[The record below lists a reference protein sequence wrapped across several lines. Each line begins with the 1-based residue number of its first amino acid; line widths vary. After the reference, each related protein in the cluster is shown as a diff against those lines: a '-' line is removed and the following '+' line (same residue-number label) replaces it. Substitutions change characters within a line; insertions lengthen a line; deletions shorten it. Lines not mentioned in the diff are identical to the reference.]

1 MQKQESFV
9 LVKADFP
16 HSTLVS
22 DTPFTRVSKSVLI
35 IMLLQGL
42 GDISCSALHP
52 FWAVR
57 IRFTHAAFQQSMLNP
72 VDTCYLPEQKNR
84 FRSVISHCKILTAS
98 FPADF
103 RYQSLVH
110 LFLLEPVNAPRA
122 SPSLPD
128 G

>member
-1 MQKQESFV
+1 MQASFV

-16 HSTLVS
+16 HSALVS
-22 DTPFTRVSKSVLI
+22 DAPSTPVSKSVLI

-57 IRFTHAAFQQSMLNP
+57 IYFTHAAFQQSMLNP

-103 RYQSLVH
+103 RH
-110 LFLLEPVNAPRA
+110 
-122 SPSLPD
+122 
-128 G
+128 